1 LEDLAGERFREV
13 QVPEMSDV
21 QLARVA
27 RRISE
32 AIDSPPPRF
41 RPLGLRWAVLAAML
55 GSTVT
60 AGAAIIGVR
69 AVRTV
74 MAEAKAHRQATPA
87 PTRSAHTPHASPLP
101 AEPPLAVTPPPDPTP
116 SVSPSAPPPN
126 PEHVPLVQVSPV
138 EEVVPPNHR
147 PAAQHAAAPTG
158 LTGLTGESRML
169 QAAIEQLNVRGNATS
184 ALAQLDAYSETFPH
198 GVLAREA
205 EVARVDA
212 LLRLGRDAEALGLL
226 DAASERNFEGYPRPA
241 QLRVLR
247 GELLATLGRCSEAI
261 PIFSGALSDAQTGQ
275 ASERALYG
283 RANCRATLGEG
294 AASRADLET
303 YLELYPQG
311 HFAAEAR
318 RALSK

>member
-32 AIDSPPPRF
+32 AIETPVPRW
-41 RPLGLRWAVLAAML
+41 RPLDLRWAVLAALL
-55 GSTVT
+55 GTTVT
-60 AGAAIIGVR
+60 AGAAIVGVR

-74 MAEAKAHRQATPA
+74 MAQAKAHHQPA
-87 PTRSAHTPHASPLP
+87 PPRTAHASHANPSPGEPELAAP
-101 AEPPLAVTPPPDPTP
+101 PQPEPPPPVSPPP
-116 SVSPSAPPPN
+116 AP
-126 PEHVPLVQVSPV
+126 EEVPLVQAPAS
-138 EEVVPPNHR
+138 EEVASPTHHPAVHR
-147 PAAQHAAAPTG
+147 PAAPA
-158 LTGLTGESRML
+158 GLTGESRML

-184 ALAQLDAYSETFPH
+184 ALAQLDAYREAFPR

-212 LLRLGRDAEALGLL
+212 LLRLGRDSEALSLL
-226 DAASERNFEGYPRPA
+226 DAASERNFDGYPRPA

-247 GELLATLGRCSEAI
+247 GELLAKSGRCSEAI
-261 PIFSGALSDAQTGQ
+261 PIFSGALSDAQSGQ
-275 ASERALYG
+275 AAERALYG

-294 AASRADLET
+294 AASRADLQS

-311 HFAAEAR
+311 YFAAEAR
-318 RALSK
+318 RALAR

>member
-1 LEDLAGERFREV
+1 V

-41 RPLGLRWAVLAAML
+41 RPIGLRWAVLAAML

-74 MAEAKAHRQATPA
+74 MAEAKAHRQSTSS
-87 PTRSAHTPHASPLP
+87 THSAHVSRANPSPP
-101 AEPPLAVTPPPDPTP
+101 ELAVPEENQAPVVVPP
-116 SVSPSAPPPN
+116 APPPA
-126 PEHVPLVQVSPV
+126 PDEVPLVQAPPSD
-138 EEVVPPNHR
+138 EGALPNHR
-147 PAAQHAAAPTG
+147 PAPHHAAAP
-158 LTGLTGESRML
+158 TGLTGESRML
-169 QAAIEQLNVRGNATS
+169 QAAIEQLNVRGNPTS
-184 ALAQLDAYSETFPH
+184 ALAQLDAYRETFPH

-212 LLRLGRDAEALGLL
+212 LLRLGHDSEALSVL

-261 PIFSGALSDAQTGQ
+261 PIFSGAISDAQTGQ

-283 RANCRATLGEG
+283 RANCRATLGES
-294 AASRADLET
+294 AASRADLES